1 MNSGGHRG
9 FTVVTVVTLIF
20 APIFS
25 HHHWMW
31 RLVGKTNETH
41 VEQCVVKQPCPR
53 HTRIVN
59 IVTLPQPPASPG
71 GGKHDKGSN
80 DENSGDTNGVLV
92 DNPASVDAGDGNDN
106 DQQDPKG
113 KH

>member
-9 FTVVTVVTLIF
+9 FTVVTIVTLIF

-31 RLVGKTNETH
+31 RLVGKTKETH
-41 VEQCVVKQPCPR
+41 VEQCVVSQPCPN

-59 IVTLPQPPASPG
+59 IVTLPQPPAPPPRH
-71 GGKHDKGSN
+71 GKQDDN
-80 DENSGDTNGVLV
+80 NGDNGDANGVVV
-92 DNPASVDAGDGNDN
+92 DNPASVNAGDDGN
-106 DQQDPKG
+106 DQQDQQSR
-113 KH
+113 H